1 MRLFYN
7 DKELLD
13 GKFLK
18 VKDVQVEPIVKLSED
33 PNKIYTLILHDP
45 NAVGGDKIH
54 WFRANITNNDID
66 SGTDILPYVGP
77 APPPNS
83 GMHHYIFELY
93 EKEIKNI
100 PNLNDDNRRE
110 LTKLKREFSIN
121 EPIDKI
127 EFVSKNESGGKRR
140 QTRKRKHR
148 INKRKRRTRH
158 KFYTFGHL
166 KRRIFTCAD

>member
-1 MRLFYN
+1 MKIFYN
-7 DKELLD
+7 DKKLSNGE
-13 GKFLK
+13 FLK
-18 VKDVQVEPIVKLSED
+18 VKDVQVEPKIELTTN
-33 PNKIYTLILHDP
+33 PNKVYTLIVHDP

-54 WFRANITNNDID
+54 WLRANITNNDIN

-93 EKEIKNI
+93 EKEIENI
-100 PNLNDDNRRE
+100 PNLNDNRRE
-110 LTKLKREFSIN
+110 LTKFKKEFDIN

-127 EFVSKNESGGKRR
+127 EFISKNESGGKRR

-158 KFYTFGHL
+158 K
-166 KRRIFTCAD
+166 